1 MSNLFGNIN
10 KNGKIRVTSI
20 LDAAG
25 LCLIGIFCLAYAV
38 FVRRFAEVHIQFSFL
53 DFPIFVG
60 EILLFICL
68 ILLIIRWKLNPP
80 GFKIWHYCLS
90 LYLLF
95 ILTKAFWG
103 YFEWGPLAFRHAA
116 LFYYPLF
123 AVCGY
128 SFYRKSLFKSKGSMV
143 LVLLIIFIIRLPQ
156 FNDLFLLTC
165 FILSFVIIKAYPH
178 KVARY
183 ILFILLLIVMPYKK
197 VFFNSRTMV
206 VGNIIS
212 GLYLVILLPFV
223 LKIKKSY
230 KIIFSLMIALF
241 LLTGLLIQSDN
252 KNLTSLVNFGVL
264 IKQYNAYDEIIAR
277 GVVDPGMREII
288 EEVDK
293 KEVKL
298 YNPESGMSEELDN
311 ISDFHGARLSV
322 QESTPESPRTKK
334 QQMEGLL
341 QEIERD
347 QRVIEEIKEEREETE
362 LTSKAAQ
369 SKIAELQTVLKQTR
383 KRIDEAEKERARV
396 SRLQDRMPNVFFRL
410 FIWRDMLNELKEKKA
425 FLGFDFGKP
434 FRSRS
439 IETLYWSTG
448 EWARD
453 GWIASHNSYL
463 ETIYRAGIMGLLF
476 VALIFAV
483 LFKLIKR
490 SMQLK
495 SVAGILLCGVLINWL
510 VVSNFLPILE
520 LPYNAIAFWS
530 LFGMTLAHMGFKKEF
545 VKK

>member
-1 MSNLFGNIN
+1 
-10 KNGKIRVTSI
+10 
-20 LDAAG
+20 
-25 LCLIGIFCLAYAV
+25 
-38 FVRRFAEVHIQFSFL
+38 
-53 DFPIFVG
+53 
-60 EILLFICL
+60 
-68 ILLIIRWKLNPP
+68 
-80 GFKIWHYCLS
+80 
-90 LYLLF
+90 LF

-347 QRVIEEIKEEREETE
+347 QRVIEEIKEEIEETE
-362 LTSKAAQ
+362 LASKALQAKLVEVQTLRERGQERIDETEVKIEETELASKAAQ

>member
-1 MSNLFGNIN
+1 
-10 KNGKIRVTSI
+10 
-20 LDAAG
+20 
-25 LCLIGIFCLAYAV
+25 
-38 FVRRFAEVHIQFSFL
+38 
-53 DFPIFVG
+53 
-60 EILLFICL
+60 
-68 ILLIIRWKLNPP
+68 
-80 GFKIWHYCLS
+80 
-90 LYLLF
+90 LF